1 MTSSPLD
8 TSAAPVAAFPE
19 TSGRTKG
26 YEKRAVD
33 AFLRRAKAAFDNPD
47 DPDTALTS
55 ADVRHVAFPLVK
67 HGYVIA
73 SVDAALGRIEDAFAA
88 RERTT
93 AVAASGATAWVG
105 HTRELAQEVLDRL
118 SRPRKE
124 RFDRVSALRYGYRVD
139 EVDLVADKLSK
150 YLATGKS
157 VTVEQVRS
165 VAFRMQRGG
174 YKETQVD
181 AVLDAVV
188 EVMLAVG

>member
-8 TSAAPVAAFPE
+8 TSSAPVAAFPE
-19 TSGRTKG
+19 ASGRTKG

-33 AFLRRAKAAFDNPD
+33 AFLRRAKAAFDKPD

-88 RERTT
+88 RERQAVVTQSGPGEWVDRTKET
-93 AVAASGATAWVG
+93 AQV
-105 HTRELAQEVLDRL
+105 VLDRL
-118 SRPRKE
+118 SRSRGR
-124 RFDRVSALRYGYRVD
+124 RFDRVSVLRYGYRID
-139 EVDLVADKLSK
+139 EVDLVAEKIAR
-150 YLATGKS
+150 YLETGDS
-157 VTVEQVRS
+157 VTVEQVRA

-174 YKETQVD
+174 YRETQVD

-188 EVMLAVG
+188 EVMLAVK